1 MFFFL
6 FLKLDAE
13 TIKIAKQ
20 IKALKEGKQQ
30 GEIKI
35 SLKGEGMVSTVET
48 KLPHARTENPNKK
61 TDNHM
66 KKNSEDH
73 GHAEQDEEL
82 VQPEEE
88 SKDIPHN
95 GKEIAN
101 SSKIQVFN
109 NFDGIRDLKDFLIKY
124 DKNIA
129 YL

>member
-6 FLKLDAE
+6 LLKLDAE

-48 KLPHARTENPNKK
+48 KLPHARTENLNKN
-61 TDNHM
+61 TDNHK

-82 VQPEEE
+82 VQPEE
-88 SKDIPHN
+88 SKDIPQN
-95 GKEIAN
+95 GREMTN
-101 SSKIQVFN
+101 SSKIQVFQ
-109 NFDGIRDLKDFLIKY
+109 NFDGIKDLKDFLIKY
-124 DKNIA
+124 EKYIV

>member
-1 MFFFL
+1 M
-6 FLKLDAE
+6 LKLDAE

-48 KLPHARTENPNKK
+48 KLPHARTENLNKN
-61 TDNHM
+61 TDNHK

-82 VQPEEE
+82 VQPEE
-88 SKDIPHN
+88 SKDIPPN
-95 GKEIAN
+95 GREMTN
-101 SSKIQVFN
+101 SSKIQVFQ
-109 NFDGIRDLKDFLIKY
+109 NFDGIKDLKDFLIKY
-124 DKNIA
+124 EKYIV

>member
-1 MFFFL
+1 M
-6 FLKLDAE
+6 KLDAE

-35 SLKGEGMVSTVET
+35 SLKGEGLVSTVET
-48 KLPHARTENPNKK
+48 KLPHARTENPNKN
-61 TDNHM
+61 TDNHK
-66 KKNSEDH
+66 KKNSEDQ

-88 SKDIPHN
+88 SKDMPQN
-95 GKEIAN
+95 GRETAG
-101 SSKIQVFN
+101 SSKIQVFH

-124 DKNIA
+124 EKHIV